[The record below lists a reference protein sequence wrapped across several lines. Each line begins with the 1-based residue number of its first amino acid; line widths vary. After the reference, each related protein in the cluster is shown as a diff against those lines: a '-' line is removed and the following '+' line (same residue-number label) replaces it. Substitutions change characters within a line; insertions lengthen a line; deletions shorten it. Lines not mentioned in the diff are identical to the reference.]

1 MATEC
6 RARTWGAALLLG
18 LLPGCRSL
26 RGSEAAAGLQDHH
39 VHLLGPTLVA
49 DWKALGAEFSRPDAA
64 YASADGLLGSPAGS
78 EPGLTGAWLVPMA
91 HLYGNEEFRLG
102 LGLSEEEEERR
113 AHAENLHVAH
123 EAARRPG
130 TTVALVSVDPLRPW
144 ALRELERMRHEPG
157 VIGVKVHLAC
167 AGFDFGAA
175 EHLTRLERVVA
186 WVEEAGQVLLLHLD
200 PRRRGTEA
208 GDVTRLLEIVLG
220 PHPEANVVIA
230 HLGGSGG
237 FGPWTQAVLATLTTW
252 LDDEAA
258 RGHPRRGFFVDL
270 SAVPMI
276 RESEGVPPTS
286 AEELAALAP
295 ALRRL
300 GLERVLFGSDYPV
313 FDSREHARFLR
324 ERSGL
329 SEAELAPILARGLRP

>member
-1 MATEC
+1 M
-6 RARTWGAALLLG
+6 
-18 LLPGCRSL
+18 
-26 RGSEAAAGLQDHH
+26 
-39 VHLLGPTLVA
+39 HLLGPTLVA

-64 YASADGLLGSPAGS
+64 YASADALLASAAGS
-78 EPGLTGAWLVPMA
+78 VSDLTGAWLVPMA

-113 AHAENLHVAH
+113 AHAENLHVAR

-130 TTVALVSVDPLRPW
+130 TTGALVSVDPLRPW

-157 VIGVKVHLAC
+157 VIGAKVHLAC
-167 AGFDFGAA
+167 AGFDFTDP

-186 WVEEAGQVLLLHLD
+186 WVEQADQVLLLHLD
-200 PRRRGTEA
+200 PQRRGTETD
-208 GDVTRLLEIVLG
+208 DVRRLLERVLG
-220 PHPEANVVIA
+220 PHRDATVVIA

-258 RGHPRRGFFVDL
+258 GGHPRPGVLVDL

-286 AEELAALAP
+286 EEELAALAP

-300 GLERVLFGSDYPV
+300 GLERVLFGSDFPV
-313 FDSREHARFLR
+313 FDPREHARFLR

-329 SEAELAPILARGLRP
+329 GEAELAPILARRLRP